1 MKETAR
7 TLCFQAVIITNK
19 NTHINTTPLQKPL
32 LNNHDDCVC
41 CLLDIIT
48 SNLVAIPLQGKN
60 SKRTVASA
68 WRSSFPRHQ
77 AIDAVRN
84 AIFTSHVIIAKSHKI
99 PELAFD

>member
-48 SNLVAIPLQGKN
+48 SNLVVVGRLGFCSISKFFRPTPLLI
-60 SKRTVASA
+60 R
-68 WRSSFPRHQ
+68 
-77 AIDAVRN
+77 
-84 AIFTSHVIIAKSHKI
+84 
-99 PELAFD
+99 L